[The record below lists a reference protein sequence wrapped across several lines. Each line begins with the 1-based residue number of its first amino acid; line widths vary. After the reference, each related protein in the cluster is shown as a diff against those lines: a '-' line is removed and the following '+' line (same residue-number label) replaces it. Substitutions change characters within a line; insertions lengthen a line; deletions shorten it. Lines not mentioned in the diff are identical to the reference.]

1 MFLWVPKYLRMLDAL
16 GACFM
21 DQLMGLKDKRE
32 CGPKLHKSKCV
43 NPRDE
48 CFVWMIFVYLFMLD
62 KDTRVLHSLVAVGR
76 EQWLCKWRNRR
87 WNNNK
92 T

>member
-1 MFLWVPKYLRMLDAL
+1 MLDAL

-21 DQLMGLKDKRE
+21 DQLMGLKDERE

-62 KDTRVLHSLVAVGR
+62 KDTRALHEFGARLWGA
-76 EQWLCKWRNRR
+76 
-87 WNNNK
+87 NNDSASGAIADEII
-92 T
+92 